1 MQERSKS
8 RAIWQKVTFLF
19 CILDSFK
26 PYLFQFFVPCRKRNL
41 KHSFYPSTSH
51 NREEKV
57 SGFKRVLKLGSFLF
71 LETNPNQAKA
81 DRHVCIEMLCSHTSY
96 QHKMSVSKKKGIISW
111 LPCCVLQEEVMV
123 LERIL
128 LQTIKFDLQ
137 VEHPYQFLLKYAKQL
152 KGKMLQAERV
162 LPVLNF

>member
-8 RAIWQKVTFLF
+8 RAIWWKVTFLF

-51 NREEKV
+51 NCEEKV

-71 LETNPNQAKA
+71 LETNPNQAEA

-96 QHKMSVSKKKGIISW
+96 QHKMSVSKKKRNNIVVT
-111 LPCCVLQEEVMV
+111 LLCVVG
-123 LERIL
+123 RS
-128 LQTIKFDLQ
+128 DG
-137 VEHPYQFLLKYAKQL
+137 P
-152 KGKMLQAERV
+152 
-162 LPVLNF
+162 